1 MNLDADKL
9 REENEKLKKQLASQS
24 IELDHKKREL
34 EIEAALEKVRV
45 KVAGM
50 QSSAGLDETSAVLF
64 KQISELG
71 IEVLRSSVG
80 ILDDANDAMELWVT
94 SIGDDGSLVR
104 VLDYVNLH
112 VHPVFENII
121 PARKEKKPFA
131 VTILEGPQ
139 VKAYYEDV
147 GNYLHIT
154 RPKKIRTKEY
164 YYAFFFREG
173 SINVVTDHALSDN
186 ECHIMVRFAFAFGLV
201 YTRFLELQKA
211 EANLAALKAT
221 QSHLIQTEKMAS
233 LGELT
238 AGIAHEIQNP
248 LNFVRN
254 FSEVNNEL
262 LEELVTALKAGNQEE
277 ALSLAEDILVNEK
290 KLVHHGK
297 RADNIVKSMLLHS
310 RPSSA
315 TREPTNINALAEEYL
330 QLSFQALRNKNK
342 SFSVTYQTD
351 YDPAMGK
358 VIVNG
363 QDMGRVILNLLTN
376 AFHALTERGK
386 KEEKGYTPVVQISTR
401 RMDETVM
408 ISVKDNGTGIP
419 EHIVSKI
426 FQPFFTTKEAGEGT
440 GLGLS
445 LAYDIITKGHGGDLQ
460 VNTKE
465 GEGTE
470 FIITL
475 PAGLFQS

>member
-94 SIGDDGSLVR
+94 SIGEDGSLVR

-121 PARKEKKPFA
+121 PARKEQKPFA

-164 YYAFFFREG
+164 YYAFF
-173 SINVVTDHALSDN
+173 SAKV
-186 ECHIMVRFAFAFGLV
+186 
-201 YTRFLELQKA
+201 
-211 EANLAALKAT
+211 
-221 QSHLIQTEKMAS
+221 
-233 LGELT
+233 
-238 AGIAHEIQNP
+238 P
-248 LNFVRN
+248 
-254 FSEVNNEL
+254 
-262 LEELVTALKAGNQEE
+262 
-277 ALSLAEDILVNEK
+277 
-290 KLVHHGK
+290 
-297 RADNIVKSMLLHS
+297 SML
-310 RPSSA
+310 
-315 TREPTNINALAEEYL
+315 
-330 QLSFQALRNKNK
+330 
-342 SFSVTYQTD
+342 
-351 YDPAMGK
+351 
-358 VIVNG
+358 
-363 QDMGRVILNLLTN
+363 
-376 AFHALTERGK
+376 
-386 KEEKGYTPVVQISTR
+386 
-401 RMDETVM
+401 
-408 ISVKDNGTGIP
+408 
-419 EHIVSKI
+419 
-426 FQPFFTTKEAGEGT
+426 
-440 GLGLS
+440 
-445 LAYDIITKGHGGDLQ
+445 
-460 VNTKE
+460 
-465 GEGTE
+465 
-470 FIITL
+470 
-475 PAGLFQS
+475 